1 MMDDQS
7 IHEAALTEPGR
18 VGEAGETVPGP
29 ADPGD
34 PEAGPGPGAPGG
46 ATDGGKPP
54 DGDADTDSPRRRRSF
69 WRELPVLVVIALVI
83 ALLIKNFVVQAFYI
97 PSPSME
103 HTLNVGDKVLVN
115 KLVYDFRDI
124 QPGDIIV

>member
-1 MMDDQS
+1 M
-7 IHEAALTEPGR
+7 
-18 VGEAGETVPGP
+18 
-29 ADPGD
+29 
-34 PEAGPGPGAPGG
+34 
-46 ATDGGKPP
+46 
-54 DGDADTDSPRRRRSF
+54 
-69 WRELPVLVVIALVI
+69 IALVI

-124 QPGDIIV
+124 QPGDVIVFNGVGS

>member
-1 MMDDQS
+1 M
-7 IHEAALTEPGR
+7 
-18 VGEAGETVPGP
+18 
-29 ADPGD
+29 
-34 PEAGPGPGAPGG
+34 
-46 ATDGGKPP
+46 
-54 DGDADTDSPRRRRSF
+54 
-69 WRELPVLVVIALVI
+69 IALVI

-124 QPGDIIV
+124 QPGDVVVFNGVGSWDPVPAAGAGQLQPARAAVRRRDPAAVPVGDRVVRHSAGAAGLHQAGHRGAR